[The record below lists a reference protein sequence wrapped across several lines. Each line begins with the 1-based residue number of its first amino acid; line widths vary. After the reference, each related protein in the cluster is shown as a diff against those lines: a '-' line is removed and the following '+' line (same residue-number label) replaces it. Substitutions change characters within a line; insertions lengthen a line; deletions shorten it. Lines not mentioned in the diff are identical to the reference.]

1 MFGIG
6 VPELLIIFLIL
17 LFLFGGKRL
26 SELGSGLGKAIK
38 NFKKATE
45 EPDEIDVT
53 PKSEKKK
60 DEDDKE

>member
-26 SELGSGLGKAIK
+26 AELGGGLGKALK

-53 PKSEKKK
+53 PKSENKK
-60 DEDDKE
+60 DEEKE